1 MCWNADVSIKSFL
14 IGAIAIIGGAIYGI
28 STPFLLFYSTI
39 VCMQLVEY
47 IVWTNIND
55 KTVNFYASIA
65 AVFLLWLQPIFAMLT
80 MTNYK
85 MISIIAYCIIWLLYH
100 IYDNWELN
108 LQMYPGKDG
117 HLVWK
122 WLEGNRGLWIYFI
135 FLLTPV
141 FFIVSKEMIAL
152 ILLTLFA
159 SLYGYY
165 KTNTWGSM
173 WCWLV
178 NGLVIIACIT
188 GIIRRI
194 NYKN

>member
-1 MCWNADVSIKSFL
+1 MCWNADVSIKSFI
-14 IGAIAIIGGAIYGI
+14 IGLTAIIAGALTGI
-28 STPFLLFYSTI
+28 STPLLLFYSTI

-55 KTVNFYASIA
+55 KNVIFNASIA
-65 AVFLLWLQPIFAMLT
+65 AVLLLWLQPIFAMLT
-80 MTNYK
+80 MNNYK
-85 MISIIAYCIIWLLYH
+85 MISIIAYCIIGLLYSL
-100 IYDNWELN
+100 YDNRKIK
-108 LQMYPGKDG
+108 LQMYPGNDG
-117 HLVWK
+117 HLVWN

-141 FFIVSKEMIAL
+141 FFMVSKEMIAL

-165 KTNTWGSM
+165 TTNTWGSM

-178 NGLVIIACIT
+178 NGLVVVACIK
-188 GIIRRI
+188 GIL
-194 NYKN
+194 KKMT

>member
-80 MTNYK
+80 MPNYK
-85 MISIIAYCIIWLLYH
+85 IISIIAYCIIGLLYH

-194 NYKN
+194 RR

>member
-65 AVFLLWLQPIFAMLT
+65 AVFLLWLQPIFAILT
-80 MTNYK
+80 MPNYK
-85 MISIIAYCIIWLLYH
+85 MISIIACCI
-100 IYDNWELN
+100 
-108 LQMYPGKDG
+108 MYPGKDG

>member
-1 MCWNADVSIKSFL
+1 MCWNADVSMKSFIIGL
-14 IGAIAIIGGAIYGI
+14 SAIIIGAAAGI
-28 STPFLLFYSTI
+28 STPLLLFYSTI

-47 IVWTNIND
+47 VVWKNIND
-55 KTVNFYASIA
+55 KNVIFNASIA
-65 AVFLLWLQPIFAMLT
+65 AIFLLWLQPIFAMLT

-85 MISIIAYCIIWLLYH
+85 MISIIAYCIIGLLYQL
-100 IYDNWELN
+100 YDKWDLSQ
-108 LQMYPGKDG
+108 LKMYPGKDG

-141 FFIVSKEMIAL
+141 FFMVSKEMIAL

-165 KTNTWGSM
+165 TTNTWGSM
-173 WCWLV
+173 WCWLI
-178 NGLVIIACIT
+178 NGIVIAACIK
-188 GIIRRI
+188 RI
-194 NYKN
+194 LKKMT

>member
-1 MCWNADVSIKSFL
+1 MCWNADVSMKSFI
-14 IGAIAIIGGAIYGI
+14 IGLIAIVAGAAAGI
-28 STPFLLFYSTI
+28 STPLLLFYSTI

-47 IVWTNIND
+47 VVWKNIND
-55 KTVNFYASIA
+55 KNVIFNASIA
-65 AVFLLWLQPIFAMLT
+65 AIFLLWLQPIFAMLT

-85 MISIIAYCIIWLLYH
+85 MISIIAYCIIGLLYQLH
-100 IYDNWELN
+100 DKWDLSQ
-108 LQMYPGKDG
+108 LKMYSGKDS

-141 FFIVSKEMIAL
+141 FFMVSKEMIAL

-165 KTNTWGSM
+165 TTNTWGSM
-173 WCWLV
+173 WCWLT
-178 NGLVIIACIT
+178 NGIVVAACIK
-188 GIIRRI
+188 GILSKR
-194 NYKN
+194 

>member
-1 MCWNADVSIKSFL
+1 MCWNADVSIKSFI
-14 IGAIAIIGGAIYGI
+14 IGLTAIIAGALVGI
-28 STPFLLFYSTI
+28 STPVLLFYSTI

-47 IVWTNIND
+47 VVWTNINN
-55 KTVNFYASIA
+55 KNVIFNASIA
-65 AVFLLWLQPIFAMLT
+65 AVLLLWLQPIFAMLT
-80 MTNYK
+80 INNYK
-85 MISIIAYCIIWLLYH
+85 MISIIAYCIIGLLYTL
-100 IYDNWELN
+100 YDRHTLN
-108 LQMYPGKDG
+108 LQMYPGNDG

-141 FFIVSKEMIAL
+141 FFMVSKEMIAL

-165 KTNTWGSM
+165 TTNTWGSM

-178 NGLVIIACIT
+178 NGLVVLACIK
-188 GIIRRI
+188 GILKKMI
-194 NYKN
+194 

>member
-1 MCWNADVSIKSFL
+1 MCWNADVSLKSFI
-14 IGAIAIIGGAIYGI
+14 IGLTAIIAGSIAGI
-28 STPFLLFYSTI
+28 STPVLLFYSTI

-55 KTVNFYASIA
+55 KNVIFNASIA
-65 AVFLLWLQPIFAMLT
+65 AVILLWLQPIFAMLT

-85 MISIIAYCIIWLLYH
+85 MISIIAYCIIGLLYRL
-100 IYDNWELN
+100 YDNWEIKH

-122 WLEGNRGLWIYFI
+122 WLEGNRGLWIYFL
-135 FLLTPV
+135 FLLVPV
-141 FFIVSKEMIAL
+141 FFMVSKEMIVV

-165 KTNTWGSM
+165 TTNTWGSM

-178 NGLVIIACIT
+178 NGLVILACIK
-188 GIIRRI
+188 GIL
-194 NYKN
+194 KKMT